1 MSKIF
6 EALKQ
11 AEIEGA
17 KRRAPE
23 PTPADFHER
32 FERRKT
38 RRVTISIPLFVYGY
52 ASKDDPFCEDAHTID
67 INAEGALISMQTAV
81 HPGQKLA
88 VTNKTN
94 QKTQICTVL
103 AVTARLGRSQE
114 VALEFAA
121 PAPQFWREP
130 SRKPAAKKNP

>member
-11 AEIEGA
+11 AQIEGT
-17 KRRAPE
+17 KRRPVE
-23 PTPADFHER
+23 PAAADFHKR

-38 RRVTISIPLFVYGY
+38 RRVSVSIPLFVYGY
-52 ASKDDPFCEDAHTID
+52 TSKDDPFCEDAHTID
-67 INAEGALISMQTAV
+67 INAGGALISMQTPV
-81 HPGQKLA
+81 QPGQKLA
-88 VTNKTN
+88 VENKTN

-114 VALEFAA
+114 VALEFVD
-121 PAPQFWREP
+121 PIPQFWREP
-130 SRKPAAKKNP
+130 TRKSAARKNP